1 MRRAA
6 GVLLAA
12 LAGAGCAGGDAI
24 APAPTVEDTVQ
35 VVPGAGLPPEY
46 GAVAGP
52 SNNNLDVVRH
62 DGRVYLATRNAPDH
76 FASPDAK
83 LFVFSSPSPSP
94 SPSDDEQSWQF
105 EALFTTGAN
114 DLREPRLLS
123 FKGRLF
129 LYWAQLAAG
138 TGVFDPLGM
147 SVSERTAPGT
157 WTAPADLYRPGEKYI
172 PWRAQVHDGRAYLT
186 VYRNGQRIYD
196 FSGLPM
202 DVELLVSD
210 DGLDWHPVDPA
221 RPVVSTGGGSETAFA
236 FDPAGDLYAVIRNE
250 RGDEAFGWGSKI
262 CRARKGDLSA
272 WTCKPDPKKYDSP
285 ALFAHDGRIFLVG
298 RRHVSDTGNFS
309 QDLTE
314 PWSLPST
321 INNLIAYSAKPKR
334 CALWQVDRATLTVR
348 HLTDVPGWGDT
359 CFPSLIDDPADA
371 RRRIL
376 YNYSSPLDGPDLA
389 WIDGQR
395 GETRIYRT
403 PFRFK

>member
-1 MRRAA
+1 MMR
-6 GVLLAA
+6 A
-12 LAGAGCAGGDAI
+12 LAVAVVLAVAIGGCASGDAI
-24 APAPTVEDTVQ
+24 VPAPLIEDTAQ

-46 GAVAGP
+46 TSVAGP

-83 LFVFSSPSPSP
+83 IFVFSSPAG
-94 SPSDDEQSWQF
+94 DEQTWQF
-105 EALFTTGAN
+105 ESRFTTGAH

-129 LYWAQLAAG
+129 LYYARLAPN
-138 TGVFDPLGM
+138 TGIFDPQGM
-147 SVSERTAPGT
+147 SVSEMTAPGA
-157 WTAPADLYRPGEKYI
+157 WTPPADLYRANEKYI
-172 PWRAQVHDGRAYLT
+172 PWRTQVHGGRAYLT
-186 VYRNGQRIYD
+186 VYRDGQRIYD

-202 DVELLVSD
+202 DIELLVSD
-210 DGLDWHPVDPA
+210 DGLDWRPVDPA
-221 RPVVSTGGGSETAFA
+221 RPVVSSGGGSETAFA
-236 FDPAGDLYAVIRNE
+236 FDAAGDLYAVIRNE

-262 CRARKGDLSA
+262 CRAKKSDLAA

-285 ALFAHDGRIFLVG
+285 VVFAHDGRIFLVG
-298 RRHVSDTGNFS
+298 RRHVSDSGDFS
-309 QDLTE
+309 QDVTE

-321 INNLIAYSAKPKR
+321 INNLIAYSSRPKR
-334 CALWQVDRATLTVR
+334 CALWQVDRVTLTVK

-359 CFPSLIDDPADA
+359 CFPSLIDDPTDPQ
-371 RRRIL
+371 RRIL
-376 YNYSSPLDGPDLA
+376 YNYSSPLDGPDLN

-403 PFRFK
+403 RFRFR